1 MSIKLDIGKLKFSMI
16 DTEIPKLVDE
26 TISKLKPLAL
36 DKKIAFITDIRH
48 NGSVFC
54 DPNRVEQVISNLVRN
69 SIDFVPDSGKG
80 RITIRVENSFDK
92 NNHSNMTV
100 FTVEDNGIGIDPEK
114 ADKLFQK
121 FYQID
126 TGFTRKH
133 SGTGLGLGIC
143 KGIIDAHGG
152 RIWFDK
158 SYRSGV
164 AIKFGLPDRIRNN

>member
-1 MSIKLDIGKLKFSMI
+1 MREGGRSGRRRADGAPAPGGRHGAWSA
-16 DTEIPKLVDE
+16 TTLVEEHEVGRRFGDE
-26 TISKLKPLAL
+26 NT
-36 DKKIAFITDIRH
+36 
-48 NGSVFC
+48 
-54 DPNRVEQVISNLVRN
+54 
-69 SIDFVPDSGKG
+69 
-80 RITIRVENSFDK
+80 
-92 NNHSNMTV
+92 
-100 FTVEDNGIGIDPEK
+100 EK
-114 ADKLFQK
+114 ADKLSQK

-133 SGTGLGLGIC
+133 SGYGLGLGIC